1 MWYKLNEIERIQI
14 ELTNYCNAAC
24 PECEREQILNPY
36 PYYVDENEEHGK
48 TKEWVEEQRMRP
60 MFKEI
65 NDRYL
70 TLEQIKKRFKP
81 GDWPYLESVHYCG
94 NIDEPTI
101 NPEFMGITEHFHSLN
116 DRVCI
121 YLSTNGGSRNEKF
134 WRGLGK
140 LSDDRKPLK
149 RKVKF
154 LYETLSKYPYAENGA
169 DSVYLEYYPQQWKMH
184 PDYGVAHGM
193 AYGGITTINDR
204 DIKVKEN
211 GDLYYNSGGFK
222 VWFGIDGL
230 EDTNHIYRRKVDWD
244 RLQKHFRAYIKA
256 GGDAGWQF
264 IVFPWN
270 EHQIE
275 EARQRSLDEGFS
287 TFALVQTVRNTGASI
302 EGGRDYRDNIVNV
315 ANLNLSQEGVTGGR
329 LKEDCNEEIYSE
341 MHRQKSIAIEDKQDG
356 F

>member
-1 MWYKLNEIERIQI
+1 MWYNLNEIERIQI

-24 PECEREQILNPY
+24 PECEREQVLNPY

-48 TKEWVEEQRMRP
+48 TKEWVEAQRALP

-70 TLEQIKKRFKP
+70 TLEQIKKRFRP
-81 GDWPYLESVHYCG
+81 GDWSFLESVHYCG

-101 NPEFMGITEHFHSLN
+101 NPDFMDITKHFHSLN

-140 LSDDRKPLK
+140 LSDERKPLK
-149 RKVKF
+149 RTVKF
-154 LYETLSKYPYAENGA
+154 LYETLSKYPYANNGE
-169 DSVYLEYYPQQWKMH
+169 DSVYLQYYPQQWKMH
-184 PDYGVAHGM
+184 PDYGVPHGM
-193 AYGGITTINDR
+193 AHDGIISINER
-204 DIKVKEN
+204 DIQVKEN
-211 GDLYYNSGGFK
+211 GDLYYNTGGFK
-222 VWFGIDGL
+222 AWFGIDGL
-230 EDTNHIYRRKVDWD
+230 EDTNHIYRRGVKWE
-244 RLQKHFRAYIKA
+244 RLQDNFREYIKA

-275 EARQRSLDEGFS
+275 EARQRSLDEGFA
-287 TFALVQTVRNTGASI
+287 TFSLVQTVRNSGASI
-302 EGGRDYRDNIVNV
+302 EGGRDNKIVNI
-315 ANLNLSQEGVTGGR
+315 ADLNLSQEGVTGGR
-329 LKEDCNEEIYSE
+329 LK
-341 MHRQKSIAIEDKQDG
+341 DG
-356 F
+356 Y